1 MADARARTGPHPQA
15 FVGDGHAPIGTDFE
29 QGAAAPDLGPP
40 GAARDR
46 AQDAALVALGGAR
59 GGAGRAESRWR
70 IRGWCWLRRQRA
82 PVGGPASI
90 DAGVRFCP
98 GPGACA
104 RSARRRRKRGG
115 RPRVGSARRGVRP
128 VRSVVAAG
136 GAQRP
141 GRCVRTGG
149 GAQIVAVEFAD
160 QMRPETMGGLAIMFL
175 KAAGCESRDG
185 IARARPGMS
194 AFARTLVQV
203 CSHTVRL

>member
-1 MADARARTGPHPQA
+1 MADARARTGTRPQA

-29 QGAAAPDLGPP
+29 QGAAAPDIRPP
-40 GAARDR
+40 GAERDW

-59 GGAGRAESRWR
+59 GGAGRAEARWR
-70 IRGWCWLRRQRA
+70 IRGWCWLRRRRA

-149 GAQIVAVEFAD
+149 GAQIVAVEFVETCANQPEFLRRGGRRRGVLGSKAPIDDGRAD
-160 QMRPETMGGLAIMFL
+160 DNVFQ
-175 KAAGCESRDG
+175 GCR
-185 IARARPGMS
+185 M
-194 AFARTLVQV
+194 
-203 CSHTVRL
+203 